1 MSTVQLID
9 LSGYALCCL
18 IEALHEDRSDGVPH
32 AEQNLELC
40 RRELRRLNAASDS
53 GYAEMHQRMFSLDTS
68 QAYSMVEFESGD
80 RDEN

>member
-18 IEALHEDRSDGVPH
+18 IEALHEDSDDGVPH

-40 RRELRRLNAASDS
+40 QRELRRLNAASDL
-53 GYAEMHQRMFSLDTS
+53 GYAEMHKRMISLNAF
-68 QAYSMVEFESGD
+68 QAHSMAEFDSED